1 LVTGTQRARP
11 AAANVT
17 AVVITPRK
25 GNEEQKAAKAIQA
38 TRFEE
43 IPMVFQNLFGA
54 KAEGVGRM
62 AVFPLSAL
70 TEDNEVHVVYDKEAR
85 IGANAAGGRHCDD
98 CRAGFDLKGVR

>member
-1 LVTGTQRARP
+1 
-11 AAANVT
+11 
-17 AVVITPRK
+17 
-25 GNEEQKAAKAIQA
+25 
-38 TRFEE
+38 
-43 IPMVFQNLFGA
+43 MVFQNLFGA